1 MLKRSFVSVLQST
14 RTLAVLQS
22 TRTSEARR
30 AFREEDL

>member
-1 MLKRSFVSVLQST
+1 MSKRSFVSVLQST

-22 TRTSEARR
+22 TPTSEARR